1 MEVPGNVGTDQQA
14 QVFRSHLIFLA
25 ELADIF
31 QVREQ
36 EEKGLPGKI
45 FNKEDSLPSL
55 TFISKAQTCL
65 VRQLWIK
72 SVLSS
77 LLQFSRPFLSAKK

>member
-25 ELADIF
+25 ELADFF

-36 EEKGLPGKI
+36 EEKGVPGKI
-45 FNKEDSLPSL
+45 FNRNDSLPSL
-55 TFISKAQTCL
+55 IFIS
-65 VRQLWIK
+65 
-72 SVLSS
+72 
-77 LLQFSRPFLSAKK
+77 